1 MYNDDKNKDSDLTL
15 FDKLFEEQL
24 VYEPSWKRSE
34 RAYNSQFESQ
44 QYKRLKKKKRSKIFV
59 PVTRNTVNII
69 KSIFA
74 TAFFSD
80 GNPIELVAVG
90 DEEKELVTY
99 RNKVLDYYYEK
110 YKPAKELIK
119 AFHSSLLFKMGIV
132 ITYWDSDRC
141 KVITTH
147 IPVTDIAFDN
157 ECTNI
162 DDIEVIAYKHYES
175 NRVVLQKIEDGFY
188 NQPQIK
194 KKLFNNENEEITKR
208 KEIKILYSRRKKGWR
223 SKTFIDNTLV
233 RVAKFKNLPFQYGH
247 CISKLPKIDEE
258 ERATQILC
266 YGDDIPTYL
275 KELQYEINYK
285 RNVKNDIQEKILNP
299 DVYVSDLAKLDPADL
314 TYGAGRRI
322 RVQGDVN
329 QVKERTVPSE
339 YALNNDLAML
349 AGDVQSA
356 VGVNAIQE
364 GQTSSSDRR
373 SANAMAVINSNSS
386 MRIEEMIMLI
396 KETLFEHWAKTWTKI
411 VMRNA
416 SDDVISKITSRDD
429 FPLGRLGERDEIEFD
444 LKINFG
450 MTLDKQQ
457 KINDKLQA
465 YQMTAQ
471 NPNINPK
478 IVEGL
483 LKDLLMLIV
492 GDDTNLTELFEGA
505 DEISKPTQEEMAQQE
520 QINNIVNGGL

>member
-1 MYNDDKNKDSDLTL
+1 
-15 FDKLFEEQL
+15 
-24 VYEPSWKRSE
+24 
-34 RAYNSQFESQ
+34 
-44 QYKRLKKKKRSKIFV
+44 
-59 PVTRNTVNII
+59 
-69 KSIFA
+69 
-74 TAFFSD
+74 
-80 GNPIELVAVG
+80 
-90 DEEKELVTY
+90 
-99 RNKVLDYYYEK
+99 
-110 YKPAKELIK
+110 
-119 AFHSSLLFKMGIV
+119 MGVV

-147 IPVTDIAFDN
+147 IPITDIAFDD
-157 ECTNI
+157 ECTSI
-162 DDIEVIAYKHYES
+162 DDIEVVAYKHYES
-175 NRVVLQKIEDGFY
+175 NRITIQKIENGYY
-188 NQPQIK
+188 NQPKLKQ
-194 KKLFNNENEEITKR
+194 KLFNGEKPSTTKR
-208 KEIKILYSRRKKGWR
+208 NKVKVIYKRVKKGWR
-223 SKTFIDNTLV
+223 SKTFIDGTLV

-247 CISKLPKIDEE
+247 AISKLPKIDEE
-258 ERATQILC
+258 ERANEILC

-322 RVQGDVN
+322 RIQGDVN
-329 QVKERTVPSE
+329 QVKERAVPSE

-416 SDDVISKITSRDD
+416 SDDVIRKITGRDD

-483 LKDLLMLIV
+483 LKDLLILIV

-505 DEISKPTQEEMAQQE
+505 EGITQPTPQELEQQ
-520 QINNIVNGGL
+520 QQMMSMVNGGL